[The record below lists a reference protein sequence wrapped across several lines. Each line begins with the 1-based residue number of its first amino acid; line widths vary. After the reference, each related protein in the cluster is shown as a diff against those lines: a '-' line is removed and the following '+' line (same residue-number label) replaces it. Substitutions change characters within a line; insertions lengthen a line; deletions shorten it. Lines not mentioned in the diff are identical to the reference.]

1 MLVWFHYPNMHS
13 KILKFKWSSLI
24 FWSYQSVRPFK
35 HHYLNSLDRKETVC
49 VTHAA
54 LCILWGLCRF
64 SWPLLTLL
72 CAVIISDS
80 DSYTSVKTPKT
91 TMSAVKGAALH
102 IKQKVGNNSFPFSP
116 SDVPANESMWA
127 FKKKW
132 KWAGIHDALITL
144 SLVKLKLYIQ
154 SIAFTVPL

>member
-1 MLVWFHYPNMHS
+1 
-13 KILKFKWSSLI
+13 
-24 FWSYQSVRPFK
+24 
-35 HHYLNSLDRKETVC
+35 
-49 VTHAA
+49 
-54 LCILWGLCRF
+54 
-64 SWPLLTLL
+64 
-72 CAVIISDS
+72 
-80 DSYTSVKTPKT
+80 
-91 TMSAVKGAALH
+91 MSAVKGAALH